1 MKKTWRVIKLWETKR
16 KEVGGNN
23 NILWHL
29 RQQCNYTVYEAV
41 SSLSYLPPVFLKLE
55 EIADIM
61 FTTHI
66 LYSMCDFSLIFFF
79 NPIPIL

>member
-29 RQQCNYTVYEAV
+29 RQQCNYFVYEAV
-41 SSLSYLPPVFLKLE
+41 SPLSYLPPVFLKLE
-55 EIADIM
+55 EIADNVYYSHSLLHVWF
-61 FTTHI
+61 FT
-66 LYSMCDFSLIFFF
+66 YFFF